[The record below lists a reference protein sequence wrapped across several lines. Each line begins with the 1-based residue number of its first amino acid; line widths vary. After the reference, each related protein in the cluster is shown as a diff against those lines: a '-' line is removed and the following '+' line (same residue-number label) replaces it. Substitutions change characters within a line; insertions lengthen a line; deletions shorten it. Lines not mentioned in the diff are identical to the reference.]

1 MSLTVES
8 LKELWAKE
16 FLPNVWKEIRL
27 EIDSL
32 KASLLDLKKVK
43 SQIKAIKED
52 INKLGNDGFK
62 VEVKL
67 DELKQ
72 YVRRDCL
79 EITGILVVL
88 NNSPALFS
96 SIFLII

>member
-72 YVRRDCL
+72 YVRRACL